1 MPEGG
6 GAMKPMGKQDFLDAL
21 RKALAGLPPETVAR
35 TLAYYEQ
42 RFIDGLTVGRSEAEV
57 AAELDEPRKIAMTL
71 RANSHL
77 ASLEP
82 RKAPAS
88 PLRMAVSFAG
98 LAVFNLFMVVPAA
111 VFAALLMALYIASSS
126 VYVSGIAITASGL
139 AGANEIVL
147 AGPLHNWVGFST
159 DEDEDGAV
167 QTRISIGDQGIHI
180 DQEAQRRENDAS
192 RSERILDSAE
202 AMADGSVRITIDRDG
217 SSRAAQTLL
226 GGGMILGG
234 IGLFLLSLV
243 VTRYTG
249 VGLKRYVQMNYS
261 LLRGR

>member
-1 MPEGG
+1 
-6 GAMKPMGKQDFLDAL
+6 MGKQDYLDAL
-21 RKALAGLPPETVAR
+21 RKALAGLPAENVAR

-71 RANSHL
+71 RANAHM
-77 ASLEP
+77 ATLEP
-82 RKAPAS
+82 RKPAAS
-88 PLRMAVSFAG
+88 PLRMAVSFVG

-111 VFAALLMALYIASSS
+111 VFAALLMALYIASGS

-147 AGPLHNWVGFST
+147 AGPLHNLVGFSS
-159 DEDEDGAV
+159 EDDDDGM
-167 QTRISIGDQGIHI
+167 QTRILIGEQGIHVE
-180 DQEAQRRENDAS
+180 QEPAAGRDGAS

-202 AMADGSVRITIDRDG
+202 AMADGSVRIAVDREG
-217 SSRAAQTLL
+217 SSRAAQVTL
-226 GGGMILGG
+226 GGSMILGG

>member
-1 MPEGG
+1 
-6 GAMKPMGKQDFLDAL
+6 MGKQEFLDAL
-21 RKALAGLPPETVAR
+21 RKALAGLPAETVAR

-71 RANSHL
+71 RANSHM
-77 ASLEP
+77 AALEP

-88 PLRMAVSFAG
+88 PLRMAVSFVG

-147 AGPLHNWVGFST
+147 AGPLHNLVGFAS
-159 DEDEDGAV
+159 DDEDGAM
-167 QTRISIGDQGIHI
+167 QTRISIGDEGIHI
-180 DQEAQRRENDAS
+180 EQEEAAQRKDAAS

-202 AMADGSVRITIDRDG
+202 AMADGSVRIAIDREG
-217 SSRAAQTLL
+217 SSRAAQVTL

>member
-1 MPEGG
+1 
-6 GAMKPMGKQDFLDAL
+6 MGKQDYLDAL
-21 RKALAGLPPETVAR
+21 RKALAGLPAENVAR

-57 AAELDEPRKIAMTL
+57 AAELDEPRRIAMTL
-71 RANSHL
+71 RANAHM
-77 ASLEP
+77 ATLES

-88 PLRMAVSFAG
+88 ALRMAVSFAG

-111 VFAALLMALYIASSS
+111 VFAALLMALYIASAS

-147 AGPLHNWVGFST
+147 AGPLHNLVGFST
-159 DEDEDGAV
+159 DDDGDNPV
-167 QTRISIGDQGIHI
+167 QTRISIGDGGIQVE
-180 DQEAQRRENDAS
+180 QEAVAGRHEGAS

-202 AMADGSVRITIDRDG
+202 AMADGSVRIAIDREG
-217 SSRAAQTLL
+217 SSRAAQTTL
-226 GGGMILGG
+226 GGAMILSG

-249 VGLKRYVQMNYS
+249 LGLKRYVQMNYS

>member
-1 MPEGG
+1 
-6 GAMKPMGKQDFLDAL
+6 MGKQDYLDTL
-21 RKALAGLPPETVAR
+21 RKALAGLPAETVAR

-71 RANSHL
+71 RANAHM
-77 ASLEP
+77 ATLEP
-82 RKAPAS
+82 RKPAAS
-88 PLRMAVSFAG
+88 PLRMAVSFVG

-111 VFAALLMALYIASSS
+111 VFAALLMALYIASAS

-147 AGPLHNWVGFST
+147 AGPLHRLMGLST
-159 DEDEDGAV
+159 DGDDDAAV
-167 QTRISIGDQGIHI
+167 QTRISIGDEGIHVE
-180 DQEAQRRENDAS
+180 QEAATGRDDGAS

-202 AMADGSVRITIDRDG
+202 AMADGSVRIAIDRAG
-217 SSRAAQTLL
+217 SSRAAQATL

-243 VTRYTG
+243 VTRYTS

>member
-1 MPEGG
+1 MSKE
-6 GAMKPMGKQDFLDAL
+6 DYLDAL
-21 RKALAGLPPETVAR
+21 RKALAGLPPEQVAR

-71 RANSHL
+71 RANAHM
-77 ASLEP
+77 ATLEP
-82 RKAPAS
+82 RKRPAS
-88 PLRMAVSFAG
+88 ALRMAVSFVG

-111 VFAALLMALYIASSS
+111 VFAALLMALYIASAS
-126 VYVSGIAITASGL
+126 VYVSGVAITASGL

-147 AGPLHNWVGFST
+147 AGPLHNLVGFST
-159 DEDEDGAV
+159 DSDEDGPV
-167 QTRISIGDQGIHI
+167 ETRVSIGDEGIRI
-180 DQEAQRRENDAS
+180 EREAVAEGAGASS

-202 AMADGSVRITIDRDG
+202 AMADGSVRIAIDREG
-217 SSRAAQTLL
+217 SSRAAQTVL
-226 GGGMILGG
+226 GGSMILGG

-243 VTRYTG
+243 VTRYTAI
-249 VGLKRYVQMNYS
+249 GLKRYVQMNYS